1 MLAYGLRRRLQSAL
15 LAGDMPALAVDVRR
29 VLEELDVQVS
39 WVARLFHCSSP
50 EKTLRCFLFVIARK
64 SVKQISEC
72 CLELPQITQDDATLP
87 AAARTRGKFRRCF
100 GLEPPANALRLRG
113 PLRVPPLR

>member
-39 WVARLFHCSSP
+39 WVANKTVPLF
-50 EKTLRCFLFVIARK
+50 
-64 SVKQISEC
+64 
-72 CLELPQITQDDATLP
+72 
-87 AAARTRGKFRRCF
+87 
-100 GLEPPANALRLRG
+100 
-113 PLRVPPLR
+113 